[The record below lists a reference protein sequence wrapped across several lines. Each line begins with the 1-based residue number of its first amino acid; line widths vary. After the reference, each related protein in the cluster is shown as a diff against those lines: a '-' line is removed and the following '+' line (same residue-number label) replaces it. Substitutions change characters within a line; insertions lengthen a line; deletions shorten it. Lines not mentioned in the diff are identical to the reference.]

1 MIRFLSWKP
10 SMRGSSKMQNKAQ
23 PKLLRKRAFAGFTI
37 LELTVASG
45 VALTILSLSM
55 GMLNEQRRQILGD
68 RTRAGVNDNLRIASD
83 MVGADIKQAGE
94 RLESD
99 SELPGVSI
107 INGSGTTPDRLVLQ
121 RKLLTERVP
130 VCQNIAVGTGNR
142 TLDVSVVVPD
152 PNPTLLSSVTNC
164 PYSYSS
170 PKDSAGNDIAEP
182 SASLRAVKPTDNL
195 RSLRQYRCEQDAT
208 AAANTDPCA
217 RTTVATT
224 DCQQLGG
231 TDREC
236 TWAYIHD
243 PVNNR
248 GEFFLYS
255 FEDQG
260 TCKITATPYSGR
272 NCQRITRADTLPWRF
287 AYRAVDQPQIYILEE
302 REYRL
307 TIDTST
313 TRTDDYV
320 LELRVN
326 QERRMNGSLEEEVW
340 KRIVNQIAGFQVQG
354 RVAGALVNTFNPDRF
369 FVTDWK
375 NLQAIQITFNSINP
389 NPDQWKIAAD
399 EQGKLSLTSQFLPRN
414 VASRAP

>member
-10 SMRGSSKMQNKAQ
+10 SMHASNKMQKNAQ
-23 PKLLRKRAFAGFTI
+23 PKFFRKRAIAGFTL
-37 LELTVASG
+37 LELTVASA
-45 VALTILSLSM
+45 VSLTILSLSM

-83 MVGADIKQAGE
+83 MLGADIKQAGE

-99 SELPGVSI
+99 LELPGVSI
-107 INGSGTTPDRLVLQ
+107 INGGGTTPDRLVLQ
-121 RKLLTERVP
+121 RKLLNEKMP
-130 VCQNIAVGTGNR
+130 VCQNISTGTGNR
-142 TLDVSVVVPD
+142 TIDVSVVVPN
-152 PNPTLLSSVTNC
+152 PNPSSLSQVTDC
-164 PYSYSS
+164 PYSYSA
-170 PKDSAGNDIAEP
+170 PQDSAGNEIAEP
-182 SASLRAVKPTDNL
+182 SASLIALKPTNNL
-195 RSLRQYRCEQDAT
+195 KSLRRYRCEQDAT
-208 AAANTDPCA
+208 AAVNTDACA

-255 FEDQG
+255 FENQG
-260 TCKITATPYSGR
+260 TCQLTTTYSGR
-272 NCQRITRADTLPWRF
+272 TCQRITRADALPWRF
-287 AYRAVDQPQIYILEE
+287 EYRAIDQPQIYLLEE

-307 TIDTST
+307 SVDTST
-313 TRTDDYV
+313 TRTDDYI

-326 QERRMNGSLEEEVW
+326 QERRMNGLLEEEVW
-340 KRIVNQIAGFQVQG
+340 KRMVNQIAGFQVQG
-354 RVAGALVNTFNPDRF
+354 MVAGTLVDAFNPDRF
-369 FVTDWK
+369 FVTDWQ
-375 NLQAIQITFNSINP
+375 NLQTVQITFNAINP
-389 NPDQWKIAAD
+389 NPDQWKIAAN

-414 VASRAP
+414 VASR